1 LRAPAR
7 NSRHHRPSIAVNAE
21 KHLRVG
27 HTRPEDFMKKTTL
40 ALACAGLLIAG
51 CATSNPDV
59 VQRYETQ
66 RLSQVQ
72 EGTVLSVR
80 NVVIDGTQSGL
91 GGATGAMIGG
101 IAGSTRSSGAESAVI
116 SLVAAVVGGMMGNAI
131 ERGATRED
139 GVELLVQLR
148 NGERRSIVQSR
159 GHEALVAGEAVVLVT
174 TDGRTRV
181 TRAPA
186 IAPTARPANG

>member
-1 LRAPAR
+1 M
-7 NSRHHRPSIAVNAE
+7 NQ
-21 KHLRVG
+21 
-27 HTRPEDFMKKTTL
+27 TTF
-40 ALACAGLLIAG
+40 ALACAGLLFAG

-80 NVVIDGTQSGL
+80 NVVIDGVQSGL

-116 SLVAAVVGGMMGNAI
+116 SLVAAVLGGMMGNAM

-159 GHEALVAGEAVVLVT
+159 GNEALAAGEAVVLVT

-186 IAPTARPANG
+186 LVPAARPTNG

>member
-1 LRAPAR
+1 M
-7 NSRHHRPSIAVNAE
+7 N
-21 KHLRVG
+21 
-27 HTRPEDFMKKTTL
+27 KTTL
-40 ALACAGLLIAG
+40 ALACGSLLMAG

-66 RLSQVQ
+66 RLAQVQ

-80 NVVIDGTQSGL
+80 PVVIDGFQSGL

-116 SLVAAVVGGMMGNAI
+116 SLVAAVVGGVMGNAI

-159 GHEALVAGEAVVLVT
+159 GHEGLMAGEAVVLVT

-186 IAPTARPANG
+186 IVPPARPANS